1 MMTATDHSGFPD
13 GLATLQL
20 LAVSSVVFAHP
31 SLGSAEPGAGLSFA
45 RRRRGPDHKSARS
58 DTMTKRLCIRLA
70 MGALGAA
77 VAVATAAVPGRAE
90 DKVIKIGALLP
101 ISGPGSYFGVQD
113 KQGIELALELI
124 NKTGVNGYKLDVK
137 YEDSACGPLPA
148 TQAAKRLLEQYKPDV
163 ILGEE
168 CSDATLAIMPVVEEA
183 KVPLINAGS
192 SAIKITEPGN
202 PWTFRIFPNEVM
214 QGVDIANNAYKK
226 LNARTA
232 VLLHENTNAGI
243 GNANVFNEAFTKL
256 GGKVLADI
264 GFGRDV
270 NDFTAIATRIAGLGA
285 VDVIPTYTLEGQG
298 LKITQ
303 ALMQAGVTKG
313 GDGKAIQ
320 VGTIWLPFGFEQ
332 KAGKAALGY
341 VRAVQFD
348 PLDQR
353 PVVRDFIAAFKAK
366 YNQSPTHLHAHSYDQ
381 IALVADVVKR
391 GGTDAQSIRDGLA
404 ATKNFSGVTGSVA
417 FDQTNQ
423 NTSMDTIHYME
434 TLPDLTWKPLGWN

>member
-1 MMTATDHSGFPD
+1 MT
-13 GLATLQL
+13 LRL
-20 LAVSSVVFAHP
+20 
-31 SLGSAEPGAGLSFA
+31 
-45 RRRRGPDHKSARS
+45 RS
-58 DTMTKRLCIRLA
+58 R
-70 MGALGAA
+70 
-77 VAVATAAVPGRAE
+77 AVATIAAGLIAAFAAAGARAE

-113 KQGIELALELI
+113 KQGIELALEQL
-124 NKTGVNGYKLDVK
+124 NKSGLNGTKFEVK
-137 YEDSACGPLPA
+137 YEDSACSPLPA

-163 ILGEE
+163 LLGEE

-214 QGVDIANNAYKK
+214 QGVDIANNAYKR
-226 LNARTA
+226 LNARSA

-243 GNANVFNEAFTKL
+243 GNANVFNETFTKL

-270 NDFTAIATRIAGLGA
+270 NDFTAIATRIAGLGQ

-303 ALMQAGVTKG
+303 ALMQAGVTRG

-320 VGTIWLPFGFEQ
+320 LGTIWLPFGFEQ
-332 KAGKAALGY
+332 KAGKASVGY

-348 PLDQR
+348 PLDKR
-353 PVVRDFIAAFKAK
+353 PLVQDFIAAFKAK
-366 YNQSPTHLHAHSYDQ
+366 YNQSPTHLHAHAYDQ
-381 IALVADVVKR
+381 IILIADVVKR
-391 GGTDAQSIRDGLA
+391 GATNPQQIRDGLA
-404 ATKNFSGVTGSVA
+404 ATKGFSAVTGTIT
-417 FDQTNQ
+417 FDAHNQ

>member
-1 MMTATDHSGFPD
+1 MTLRLRSRAVVAPMMAA
-13 GLATLQL
+13 GLIATL
-20 LAVSSVVFAHP
+20 
-31 SLGSAEPGAGLSFA
+31 
-45 RRRRGPDHKSARS
+45 
-58 DTMTKRLCIRLA
+58 
-70 MGALGAA
+70 LGAA
-77 VAVATAAVPGRAE
+77 SARAD

-113 KQGIELALELI
+113 KQGIDLAIEQL
-124 NKTGVNGYKLDVK
+124 NKAGVNGHKFEVK
-137 YEDSACGPLPA
+137 YEDSACSPLPA
-148 TQAAKRLLEQYKPDV
+148 TQAAKRLLEQFKPDV
-163 ILGEE
+163 VLGEE

-192 SAIKITEPGN
+192 SAIKITQPGN
-202 PWTFRIFPNEVM
+202 SWTFRIFPDEVM
-214 QGVDIANNAYKK
+214 QGVDLAKNAYGK

-256 GGKVLADI
+256 GGKILADI

-270 NDFTAIATRIAGLGA
+270 NDFTAIATRIAGLGQ

-348 PLDQR
+348 PLDKR
-353 PVVRDFIAAFKAK
+353 PLVQDFIAAFKAK

-381 IALVADVVKR
+381 ILLIADTVKR
-391 GGTDAQSIRDGLA
+391 GANNAQSIRDALAKTQSLA
-404 ATKNFSGVTGSVA
+404 AITGTIS
-417 FDQTNQ
+417 FDAHNQ
-423 NTSMDTIHYME
+423 NTSMDTVHYME